1 MHVPTEVRSAAVRM
15 PCGRLCLLPR
25 LSVSIVFKMFSC
37 QSFKILRLFG
47 IARLGEYRGAFLFH
61 CLSVPSPFRFGCLGL
76 TACVPCVA
84 ACQSL
89 TPLSV
94 PAASRFSPRPH
105 DTMSG
110 AVSAGRPAACS
121 AGRRTGRV
129 CGLVVDAMRPC
140 LCLVHACLGSLTAM
154 PLSVSSPLLRSRM
167 ASPLARSHHACDTLS
182 PPPLYTGDGEP
193 GGANACS
200 AVRR

>member
-1 MHVPTEVRSAAVRM
+1 M
-15 PCGRLCLLPR
+15 LPY
-25 LSVSIVFKMFSC
+25 
-37 QSFKILRLFG
+37 QSFKTLRLFG
-47 IARLGEYRGAFLFH
+47 MALLYGYRGGVSNPVASSFHPPFRLG
-61 CLSVPSPFRFGCLGL
+61 VVGL

-110 AVSAGRPAACS
+110 AVSAGRPAAYPT
-121 AGRRTGRV
+121 GRRTGRV
-129 CGLVVDAMRPC
+129 CGLVVDAMHPC
-140 LCLVHACLGSLTAM
+140 LCLVHACLGSLAAM

-193 GGANACS
+193 GGASACS
-200 AVRR
+200 AVRIG